1 MEVYFFQPCLNIE
14 TRTRLLDP
22 WKVSVTDDFGI
33 RIVKAEAFQKF
44 YHATLLGFCTGIGRS
59 AGGIQTAFVTN
70 ADAVGVVML
79 GVGTNHLLGTARV
92 DFSILGD
99 VVVVA
104 DGAETTSLVTDFK
117 VFNREIAAGSGGRAM
132 NDDKVYFSHVA

>member
-1 MEVYFFQPCLNIE
+1 MEVYFFQPLLNIKAG
-14 TRTRLLDP
+14 TAFSDP
-22 WKVSVTDDFGI
+22 WKVSVTNDFGI

-44 YHATLLGFCTGIGRS
+44 YHTTLLGFCTGISGS
-59 AGGIQTAFVTN
+59 AVGIETALVAN

-79 GVGTNHLLGTARV
+79 GMGTGHFLWAARV

-104 DGAETTSLVTDFK
+104 DGLEATRLVTGFK
-117 VFNREIAAGSGGRAM
+117 VFNREIAVGSGGRAM